1 MRNHPPAFTGLPV
14 NRLQSC
20 REEQQAS
27 EGTFSLKAQ
36 VIWGRAGILCRRH
49 HDLMKKGNAQ
59 VDSQEPAKK
68 TAAVS

>member
-1 MRNHPPAFTGLPV
+1 MRYQPTAFTGLPV

-36 VIWGRAGILCRRH
+36 AIWGPCRYS
-49 HDLMKKGNAQ
+49 L
-59 VDSQEPAKK
+59 
-68 TAAVS
+68 